1 MTPQPTA
8 VDGEVFRQAMRRLPT
23 GVAVLTTRGPHG
35 MTINSALSV
44 SLDPP
49 LLLVAI
55 GHRTRT
61 HGLLAH
67 AESFTVNVLGAG
79 QRALA
84 AHFAGRRAVGEF
96 GGVDWHP
103 SPVTGDPVLVGS
115 PVSIDCRI
123 DRQIEAADHTLFLGA
138 VRHVHST
145 GANDPL
151 VFADRDYRRLAKEP
165 VR

>member
-1 MTPQPTA
+1 MTTQPTA
-8 VDGEVFRQAMRRLPT
+8 VDGEVFRRAMRHLPT

-49 LLLVAI
+49 TLLVAI

-61 HGLLAH
+61 HGLLEH

-96 GGVDWHP
+96 GGLDWRP
-103 SPVTGDPVLVGS
+103 SPVTGDPVLLGS

-123 DRQIEAADHTLFLGA
+123 DRRIEVADHTLLLGA

-145 GANDPL
+145 GGANDPL
-151 VFADRDYRRLAKEP
+151 VFAGREYHRLAEVP
-165 VR
+165 